1 MRAKG
6 REGEEKPI
14 RGTERGTQR
23 QEEDGEARGVLEW
36 RKRAEESD
44 TCIRECVI
52 KFNLQPS

>member
-23 QEEDGEARGVLEW
+23 QEEDGEARGVLE
-36 RKRAEESD
+36 RVEEKSGRVRYMHPRVCD
-44 TCIRECVI
+44 
-52 KFNLQPS
+52 